1 MKSQGVIG
9 LNLLSIA
16 DKKPEKL
23 QYVLQE
29 LVKLAKQK
37 HITPVADFK
46 FAWKDLPKAHDGF
59 EKGKYTGKIYIELDG
74 FN

>member
-16 DKKPEKL
+16 DQKPEKL
-23 QYVLQE
+23 KYVLQE

-37 HITPVADFK
+37 HITPVARF
-46 FAWKDLPKAHDGF
+46 
-59 EKGKYTGKIYIELDG
+59 
-74 FN
+74 

>member
-1 MKSQGVIG
+1 M
-9 LNLLSIA
+9 NLLSIA
-16 DKKPEKL
+16 DQKPEKL

-37 HITPVADFK
+37 YITPVADYK
-46 FAWKDLPKAHDGF
+46 FEWENLPEAHDGF
-59 EKGKYTGKIYIELDG
+59 EKGKYTGKIYIQLDG

>member
-1 MKSQGVIG
+1 MV
-9 LNLLSIA
+9 
-16 DKKPEKL
+16 E
-23 QYVLQE
+23 
-29 LVKLAKQK
+29 LAKQK

>member
-1 MKSQGVIG
+1 MKSKGVIG

-29 LVKLAKQK
+29 LVELAKQK

-59 EKGKYTGKIYIELDG
+59 EKGKYTGKIYIELD
-74 FN
+74 